1 MKTRTWLSFPLLAL
15 LPGLALAHIGS
26 DAGIHH
32 GSAFFMGFVH
42 PFTGLDHF
50 AAMLAVGVW
59 SVLATRQVWAMPFAF
74 AGLLLV
80 GGLVGFTGAAVPAVE
95 PMIAASLLVLGL
107 LVCARVK
114 MALPWGMAVVGL
126 FAVFHG
132 IAHGGELPAGQ
143 AVAALSGMVLGTMI
157 LHVAGMG
164 IGAFFKRRSAWYAR
178 ALGGGIALLGAG
190 YLAGV
195 L

>member
-1 MKTRTWLSFPLLAL
+1 MKTRIWISLPLMAS
-15 LPGLALAHIGS
+15 LPGLVLAHIGS

-32 GSAFFMGFVH
+32 GTAFFMGFVH

-50 AAMLAVGVW
+50 AAMLAVGIW

-80 GGLVGFTGAAVPAVE
+80 GGLIGFTGAAVPVVE

-107 LVCARVK
+107 MVCARVRL
-114 MALPWGMAVVGL
+114 ALPWGLAVVGL
-126 FAVFHG
+126 FALFHG
-132 IAHGGELPAGQ
+132 IAHGSELPAAQ
-143 AVAALSGMVLGTMI
+143 AVAALSGMALGTMI
-157 LHVAGMG
+157 LHIAGMA
-164 IGAFFKRRSAWYAR
+164 IGAFFKARSAWYAR
-178 ALGGGIALLGAG
+178 VLGGGIALLGAG

>member
-1 MKTRTWLSFPLLAL
+1 MKNRIWLTLPLMAL
-15 LPGLALAHIGS
+15 QPGLALAHIGN

-32 GSAFFMGFVH
+32 GTAFFMGFVH

-59 SVLATRQVWAMPFAF
+59 SVLATRRVWAMPFAF
-74 AGLLLV
+74 AGLLLA
-80 GGLVGFTGAAVPAVE
+80 GGLIGFAGIALPVVE

-107 LVCARVK
+107 LVCGRVK
-114 MALPWGMAVVGL
+114 MALPWGLVVVGL
-126 FAVFHG
+126 FALFHG
-132 IAHGGELPAGQ
+132 IAHGSELPATQ
-143 AVAALSGMVLGTMI
+143 AAAALPGMALGTML
-157 LHVAGMG
+157 LHIVGMA
-164 IGAFFKRRSAWYAR
+164 IGAFFKHRSAWYAR

>member
-1 MKTRTWLSFPLLAL
+1 MKTRIWISLPLMAL

-32 GSAFFMGFVH
+32 GTAFFMGFVH

-50 AAMLAVGVW
+50 AAMLAVGIW

-80 GGLVGFTGAAVPAVE
+80 GGLIGFTGAAVPVVE

-107 LVCARVK
+107 LVCARVRL
-114 MALPWGMAVVGL
+114 ALPWGLAVVGL
-126 FAVFHG
+126 FALFHG
-132 IAHGGELPAGQ
+132 IAHGSELPAAQ
-143 AVAALSGMVLGTMI
+143 AVAALSGMALGTMI
-157 LHVAGMG
+157 LHIAGMA
-164 IGAFFKRRSAWYAR
+164 IGVFFKARSAWYAR
-178 ALGGGIALLGAG
+178 VLGGGIALLGAG

>member
-1 MKTRTWLSFPLLAL
+1 MKTRIWISLPLLAW

-32 GSAFFMGFVH
+32 GMAFFMGFVH

-80 GGLVGFTGAAVPAVE
+80 GGLIGFTGAAVPAVE
-95 PMIAASLLVLGL
+95 PMIAVSLLVLGL
-107 LVCARVK
+107 LVCARVRL
-114 MALPWGMAVVGL
+114 ALPWGLAVVGL
-126 FAVFHG
+126 FALFHG
-132 IAHGGELPAGQ
+132 IAHGSELPAAQ
-143 AVAALSGMVLGTMI
+143 AAAALSGMALGTMV
-157 LHVAGMG
+157 LHLAGMA
-164 IGAFFKRRSAWYAR
+164 IGAFFKQRSAWYAR
-178 ALGGGIALLGAG
+178 VLGGGIALLGAG